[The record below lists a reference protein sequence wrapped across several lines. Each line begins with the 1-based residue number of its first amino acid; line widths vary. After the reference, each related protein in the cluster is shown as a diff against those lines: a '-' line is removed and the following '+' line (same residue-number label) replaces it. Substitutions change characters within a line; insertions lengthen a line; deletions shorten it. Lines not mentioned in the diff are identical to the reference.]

1 MNINLTIIGQAIA
14 FAIFV
19 MFCMKYVWPP
29 ITAAMAERKKKIAEG
44 LDAADRAE
52 RDLKLAQERVAD
64 DLRESKIQAAAIIEQ
79 ANKRA
84 NLIIEEAK
92 EQARVEAERV
102 KAAAQAE
109 IEQDINRAKEALR
122 AQVAVLAFA
131 GAEKIL
137 EASVDQKAH
146 VKLVEKLA
154 AEL

>member
-29 ITAAMAERKKKIAEG
+29 ITAALAERKKKIAEG

-52 RDLKLAQERVAD
+52 RDLQLAQEKATENMRKGK
-64 DLRESKIQAAAIIEQ
+64 EEAAAIIEQ

-84 NLIIEEAK
+84 NQIIDEAK
-92 EQARVEAERV
+92 EKALEEANRV
-102 KAAAQAE
+102 KT
-109 IEQDINRAKEALR
+109 AKEAELEQEVNQAREALR
-122 AQVAVLAFA
+122 GQVATLALA
-131 GAEKIL
+131 GAEKVL
-137 EASVDQKAH
+137 EASIDEAAH
-146 VKLVEKLA
+146 AQLVEKLA